1 MTENIERVGNFT
13 SSDMDRLMG
22 GNYGLSDSQR
32 STLEK
37 HETRKSKAKAGDA
50 KPLTDKMEKELKAL
64 REANNN
70 PKLTGAP
77 LTYIEEKRIERRLGR
92 SIEVESY
99 SRPKAW
105 GIFMEMVVFSKVGM
119 EYQIVSQDSDTHPT
133 IAGWS
138 GSKDLIVPGVKVGEI
153 KCYQPK
159 KFAQYTDAIL
169 KRDVDIIRAEFPQEY
184 WQLVSNAII
193 NEVPN
198 AEAITF
204 MPYQSELDEIR
215 QLAEDYDGSDQ
226 WKYRFI
232 AEVPDCELPYLPDG
246 GYYKNL
252 NTFEFEVPQS
262 DRDALTARVV
272 ESIKLLN
279 DGKNNVNHET
289 VHKL

>member
-13 SSDMDRLMG
+13 SSEIHRLMG
-22 GNYGLSDSQR
+22 GSFGLSESQKR
-32 STLEK
+32 TLKK
-37 HETRKSKAKAGDA
+37 HATRNSQAEALDA
-50 KPLTDKMEKELKAL
+50 KPLTDKMWEEFFKLKTI
-64 REANNN
+64 NDN
-70 PKLTGAP
+70 PQLTGPP

-92 SIEVESY
+92 SIDIEGY
-99 SRPKAW
+99 SRPMAW
-105 GIFMEMVVFSKVGM
+105 GLFMEMVVFSKVGM
-119 EYQIVSQDSDTHPT
+119 EYQMVSQDSDTHPT

-252 NTFEFEVPQS
+252 NTFEFEVPQE

-279 DGKNNVNHET
+279 DGK
-289 VHKL
+289 